1 MKIAL
6 FDIDGTLL
14 WTQGAGKRAMERA
27 LMAVIGNTGPEGHRY
42 DGKTDRQIVRE
53 ALLGTGHDAS
63 RVDVHMDEIIARYL
77 VELEPE
83 LEGVNTGAF
92 VLPGVHAILDA
103 VHEQDDI
110 MLGLLTGNVVSGAE
124 RKLRA
129 AGINADRFVVGAYGS
144 DHEARPELPPIA
156 RARAEAVLG
165 RPVQGSDC
173 VIIGDTPMDV
183 ACGRPMGA
191 RAIAVATGH
200 YDVAALTACAP
211 DAVFADLSD
220 TAAVL
225 EAIRVA

>member
-6 FDIDGTLL
+6 FDIDGTLV

-27 LMAVIGNTGPEGHRY
+27 LVAIVGNAGPEGHRY

-53 ALLGTGHDAS
+53 AMLLTGHEAS
-63 RVDVHMDEIIARYL
+63 RVESLMEAVIARYL
-77 VELEPE
+77 IELEPE
-83 LEGVNTGAF
+83 LAGADPDAF
-92 VLPGVHAILDA
+92 VLPGVHAVLDA
-103 VHEQDDI
+103 VHEQEDI
-110 MLGLLTGNVVSGAE
+110 ILGLLTGNVVSGAV
-124 RKLRA
+124 RKLKA
-129 AGINADRFVVGAYGS
+129 AGIDADRFVVGAYGS
-144 DHEARPELPPIA
+144 DHESRPELPPIA
-156 RARAEAVLG
+156 RARAEAALG
-165 RPVQGSDC
+165 RPVNGADC

-211 DAVFADLSD
+211 DAVFADLTD

>member
-27 LMAVIGNTGPEGHRY
+27 LMAVIGNTGPAGHRY
-42 DGKTDRQIVRE
+42 DVKTDPQIVRE
-53 ALLGTGHDAS
+53 AMLGTGHDAS
-63 RVDVHMDEIIARYL
+63 RVEMHTDEIIARYL

-83 LEGVNTGAF
+83 LEGATPASF
-92 VLPGVHAILDA
+92 VLPGVHALLDA
-103 VHEQDDI
+103 VHAQDDI
-110 MLGLLTGNVVSGAE
+110 MLGLLTGNVIRGAV

-129 AGINADRFVVGAYGS
+129 AGINPDRFVVGAYGS
-144 DHEARPELPPIA
+144 DHESRPELPPIA
-156 RARAEAVLG
+156 RARAEALLG
-165 RPVQGSDC
+165 RPVHGSDC

>member
-83 LEGVNTGAF
+83 LEPADPAVCGAAIHWA
-92 VLPGVHAILDA
+92 VGSGRAGAQHASRVHRAPLHALPA
-103 VHEQDDI
+103 
-110 MLGLLTGNVVSGAE
+110 
-124 RKLRA
+124 
-129 AGINADRFVVGAYGS
+129 
-144 DHEARPELPPIA
+144 PIA
-156 RARAEAVLG
+156 TFRWAPQLNC
-165 RPVQGSDC
+165 PVGKP
-173 VIIGDTPMDV
+173 G
-183 ACGRPMGA
+183 
-191 RAIAVATGH
+191 
-200 YDVAALTACAP
+200 
-211 DAVFADLSD
+211 
-220 TAAVL
+220 
-225 EAIRVA
+225 